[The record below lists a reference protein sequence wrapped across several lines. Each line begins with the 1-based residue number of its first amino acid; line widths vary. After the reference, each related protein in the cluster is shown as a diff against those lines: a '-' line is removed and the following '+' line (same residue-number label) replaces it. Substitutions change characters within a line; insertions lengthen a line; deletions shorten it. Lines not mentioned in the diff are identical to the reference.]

1 MDTSPLEEK
10 IKSIELE
17 IADKENRVKLLT
29 IGIKADKKALKGY
42 KEALEEIKGMEK

>member
-10 IKSIELE
+10 IKAIEQE
-17 IADKENRVKLLT
+17 IAEKENRVKLLS

-42 KEALEEIKGMEK
+42 KEALEEIKGQER